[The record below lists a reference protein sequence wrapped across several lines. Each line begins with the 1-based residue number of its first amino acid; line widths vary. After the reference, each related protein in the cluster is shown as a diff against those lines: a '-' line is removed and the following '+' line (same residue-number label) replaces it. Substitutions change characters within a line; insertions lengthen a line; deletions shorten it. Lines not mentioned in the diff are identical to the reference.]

1 MSGNCWGDESHDR
14 HNGTFGRG
22 VRWSERSADKSQMTS
37 EHTFWRFIEVW
48 RFSENCCHLYLK
60 WTQSSEPDCSFSQ
73 DQSKSHSCR
82 QTRAIIFAMDPQQ
95 RCWVLWKTVLDS
107 IALIP
112 HPMRNFASQT
122 QNFVKDSIAPIPHP
136 MRNFASQ
143 TPNFVKNMLSLA
155 GQAQTDSL
163 RISRRICW
171 WRFPSLGS
179 WWLL

>member
-1 MSGNCWGDESHDR
+1 
-14 HNGTFGRG
+14 
-22 VRWSERSADKSQMTS
+22 
-37 EHTFWRFIEVW
+37 
-48 RFSENCCHLYLK
+48 
-60 WTQSSEPDCSFSQ
+60 
-73 DQSKSHSCR
+73 
-82 QTRAIIFAMDPQQ
+82 
-95 RCWVLWKTVLDS
+95 VLDS

-163 RISRRICW
+163 RIKGSADEVTQYSMGKGNRIGHQACSETYRRITSNKTNQDPDQVST
-171 WRFPSLGS
+171 RNN
-179 WWLL
+179 